1 MLILRLKILL
11 IFFLFIN
18 LSSCQIDQ
26 SLTKIK
32 ESIVNIEF
40 SHGKEV
46 TEKEI
51 NDLESKESQGKII
64 KDIEKE
70 SEAKA
75 NKDLIEPQE
84 TEQMSKIKRKE
95 NKNVKETKSNL
106 EDENK
111 IENVLEE
118 QSSSTEFVNNKII
131 EETEDYSKNKTEPEK
146 KKSIFELLF
155 GSSDE
160 TVEETIV
167 PANDDFNETSDNKV
181 VLKEDKNLYPVDKV
195 YEEEIISDPQ
205 KLENKIDEEAL
216 KKIPKNLNPDNSFN
230 NTEEKISSHSQN
242 DLKEDD
248 EIQTSFFQIKPP
260 AVTKQKKSIV
270 DRGNIIGL
278 LVPLSGN
285 RNLAGEIVLNTLRF
299 NIQKNPTDLKFKIFD
314 TKGTPAGAHEAAKKA
329 IDEGINVFI
338 GPIFSDETKIL
349 NEKFLRKKAVFF
361 SLSTD
366 SSNKSQNMIV
376 TGQSP
381 FDQVK
386 CITKNLSEKKA
397 SKILLIHHNDR
408 YGTIV
413 KNSLI
418 NIVQNSN
425 FLDLINIEF
434 FEVNSDMNLN
444 DEIKVL
450 SKFERRKLKLEQEI
464 NKIKNNPNLSKLE
477 KKNELKKFDRKL
489 TIDVPFD
496 SIIIASEGDNLLEIM
511 SHLAFYDINSKNTI
525 LYGTSLW
532 EDSYMD
538 DKIYEN
544 TFFVSNLKSEYENFR
559 SEYNEIFSKDPSSI
573 TLQLYD
579 LIEMIKVFHTS
590 GLELPENRVYIGKYG
605 NSLLRD
611 GFLHRET
618 FVKKN

>member
-1 MLILRLKILL
+1 MLISRLRILIIL
-11 IFFLFIN
+11 FLFIN
-18 LSSCQIDQ
+18 LSSCQIDE

-40 SHGKEV
+40 SHGKDV
-46 TEKEI
+46 AEKEAS
-51 NDLESKESQGKII
+51 DVKSDEKQGKII
-64 KDIEKE
+64 TDTQIEKE
-70 SEAKA
+70 SEKIQKL
-75 NKDLIEPQE
+75 NKLE
-84 TEQMSKIKRKE
+84 
-95 NKNVKETKSNL
+95 KETKS
-106 EDENK
+106 DFGDKNK
-111 IENVLEE
+111 MENVLTE
-118 QSSSTEFVNNKII
+118 QVNDLGVADNQRK
-131 EETEDYSKNKTEPEK
+131 EETENESKNKTEIEK

-155 GSSDE
+155 GSDEE
-160 TVEETIV
+160 TVEETKKFENNGLNEIYD
-167 PANDDFNETSDNKV
+167 NQGDLKDDK
-181 VLKEDKNLYPVDKV
+181 KV
-195 YEEEIISDPQ
+195 YLGEKGQKEELISDPE
-205 KLENKIDEEAL
+205 KTVSKIDEEVSQN
-216 KKIPKNLNPDNSFN
+216 IPN
-230 NTEEKISSHSQN
+230 NEEEKISSESQN
-242 DLKEDD
+242 DLKDD
-248 EIQTSFFQIKPP
+248 EEIQTSFFQLKPP
-260 AVTKQKKSIV
+260 TITTKKKSLV
-270 DRGNIIGL
+270 DRENVIGL

-314 TKGTPAGAHEAAKKA
+314 TKGTPTGAHQAAKKA

-349 NEKFLRKKAVFF
+349 NERFSRKKAVFF

-386 CITKNLSEKKA
+386 CITKNLSEKKV
-397 SKILLIHHNDR
+397 SRILLIHHNDR

-418 NIVQNSN
+418 NIVQDSS
-425 FLDLINIEF
+425 FLELINVDF

-450 SKFERRKLKLEQEI
+450 SKFESRKLKLEQEI

-477 KKNELKKFDRKL
+477 KNNELKKFDRKL

-511 SHLAFYDINSKNTI
+511 SHLAFYDINSNNTI

-532 EDSYMD
+532 EDTYMD

-544 TFFVSNLKSEYENFR
+544 TFFVSNLKSDFENFR
-559 SEYNEIFSKDPSSI
+559 TEYNEIFSKDPSSI
-573 TLQLYD
+573 TLQLFD
-579 LIEMIKVFHTS
+579 LIEMIKVFHKS
-590 GLELPENRVYIGKYG
+590 GLEFPENKVYIGKYG

-618 FVKKN
+618 FVKKIKNKKTVDYSKCYLDVL

>member
-1 MLILRLKILL
+1 MLISRLRILIIL
-11 IFFLFIN
+11 FLFIN
-18 LSSCQIDQ
+18 LSSCQIDE

-40 SHGKEV
+40 SHGKDV
-46 TEKEI
+46 VEKEAS
-51 NDLESKESQGKII
+51 DVKSDEKQAKII
-64 KDIEKE
+64 TDTQIEKE
-70 SEAKA
+70 SEKIQKL
-75 NKDLIEPQE
+75 NKLE
-84 TEQMSKIKRKE
+84 
-95 NKNVKETKSNL
+95 KETKS
-106 EDENK
+106 DFGDKNK
-111 IENVLEE
+111 MENVLTE
-118 QSSSTEFVNNKII
+118 QVNDLGVADNQRK
-131 EETEDYSKNKTEPEK
+131 EETENESKNKTEIEK

-155 GSSDE
+155 GSDEE
-160 TVEETIV
+160 TVEET
-167 PANDDFNETSDNKV
+167 NKFENNGLNEIYDNQG
-181 VLKEDKNLYPVDKV
+181 VLKDDKKV
-195 YEEEIISDPQ
+195 YLGEKEQKEELISDPE
-205 KLENKIDEEAL
+205 KTVSKIDEEVSQN
-216 KKIPKNLNPDNSFN
+216 IPN
-230 NTEEKISSHSQN
+230 NEEEKISSESQN
-242 DLKEDD
+242 DLKDD
-248 EIQTSFFQIKPP
+248 EEIQTSFFQLKPP
-260 AVTKQKKSIV
+260 TITTKKKSLV
-270 DRGNIIGL
+270 DRENVIGL

-314 TKGTPAGAHEAAKKA
+314 TKGTPTGAHQAAKKA

-349 NEKFLRKKAVFF
+349 NERFSRKKAVFF

-386 CITKNLSEKKA
+386 CITKNLSEKKV
-397 SKILLIHHNDR
+397 SRILLIHHNDR

-418 NIVQNSN
+418 NIVQDSS
-425 FLDLINIEF
+425 FLELINVDF

-450 SKFERRKLKLEQEI
+450 SKFESRKLKLEQEI

-477 KKNELKKFDRKL
+477 KNNELKKFDRKL

-511 SHLAFYDINSKNTI
+511 SHLAFYDINSNNTI

-532 EDSYMD
+532 EDTYMD

-544 TFFVSNLKSEYENFR
+544 TFFVSNLKSEFENFR
-559 SEYNEIFSKDPSSI
+559 TEYNEIFSKDPSSI
-573 TLQLYD
+573 TLQLFD
-579 LIEMIKVFHTS
+579 LIEMIKVFHKS
-590 GLELPENRVYIGKYG
+590 GLEFPENKVYIGKYG

-618 FVKKN
+618 FVKKIKNKKTVDYSKCYLDVL

>member
-1 MLILRLKILL
+1 MLISRLRILIIL
-11 IFFLFIN
+11 FLFIN
-18 LSSCQIDQ
+18 LSSCQIDE

-40 SHGKEV
+40 SHGKDV
-46 TEKEI
+46 VEKEAS
-51 NDLESKESQGKII
+51 DVKSDEKQGKII
-64 KDIEKE
+64 TDTQIEKE
-70 SEAKA
+70 SEKIQKL
-75 NKDLIEPQE
+75 NKLE
-84 TEQMSKIKRKE
+84 
-95 NKNVKETKSNL
+95 KETKS
-106 EDENK
+106 DFGDKNK
-111 IENVLEE
+111 MENVLTE
-118 QSSSTEFVNNKII
+118 QVNDLGVADNQRK
-131 EETEDYSKNKTEPEK
+131 EETENESKNKTEIEK

-155 GSSDE
+155 GSDEE
-160 TVEETIV
+160 TVEET
-167 PANDDFNETSDNKV
+167 NKFENNGLNEIYDNQG
-181 VLKEDKNLYPVDKV
+181 VLKDDKKV
-195 YEEEIISDPQ
+195 YLGEKEQKEELISDPE
-205 KLENKIDEEAL
+205 KTVSKIDEEVSQN
-216 KKIPKNLNPDNSFN
+216 IPN
-230 NTEEKISSHSQN
+230 NEEEKISSESQN
-242 DLKEDD
+242 DLKDD
-248 EIQTSFFQIKPP
+248 EEIQTSFFQLKPP
-260 AVTKQKKSIV
+260 TITTKKKSLV
-270 DRGNIIGL
+270 DRENVIGL

-314 TKGTPAGAHEAAKKA
+314 TKGTPTGAHQAAKKA

-349 NEKFLRKKAVFF
+349 NERFSRKKAVFF

-386 CITKNLSEKKA
+386 CITKNLSEKKV
-397 SKILLIHHNDR
+397 SRILLIHHNDR

-418 NIVQNSN
+418 NIVQDSS
-425 FLDLINIEF
+425 FLELINVDF

-450 SKFERRKLKLEQEI
+450 SKFESRKLKLEQEI

-477 KKNELKKFDRKL
+477 KNNELKKFDRKL

-511 SHLAFYDINSKNTI
+511 SHLAFYDINSNNTI

-532 EDSYMD
+532 EDTYMD

-544 TFFVSNLKSEYENFR
+544 TFFVSNLKSEFENFR
-559 SEYNEIFSKDPSSI
+559 TEYNEIFSKDPSSI
-573 TLQLYD
+573 TLQLFD
-579 LIEMIKVFHTS
+579 LIEMIKVFHKS
-590 GLELPENRVYIGKYG
+590 GLEFPENKVYIGKYG

-618 FVKKN
+618 FVKKIKNKKTVDYSKCYLDVL

>member
-1 MLILRLKILL
+1 MLISRLRILIIL
-11 IFFLFIN
+11 FLFIN
-18 LSSCQIDQ
+18 LSSCQIDE

-40 SHGKEV
+40 SHGKDV
-46 TEKEI
+46 AEKEAS
-51 NDLESKESQGKII
+51 DVKSDEKQGKII
-64 KDIEKE
+64 TDTQIEKE
-70 SEAKA
+70 SEKIQKL
-75 NKDLIEPQE
+75 NKLE
-84 TEQMSKIKRKE
+84 
-95 NKNVKETKSNL
+95 KETKS
-106 EDENK
+106 DFGDKNK
-111 IENVLEE
+111 MENVLTE
-118 QSSSTEFVNNKII
+118 QVNDLGVADNQRK
-131 EETEDYSKNKTEPEK
+131 EETENESKNKTEIEK

-155 GSSDE
+155 GSDEE
-160 TVEETIV
+160 TVEETKKFENNGLNEIYD
-167 PANDDFNETSDNKV
+167 NQGDLKDDK
-181 VLKEDKNLYPVDKV
+181 KV
-195 YEEEIISDPQ
+195 YLGEKGQKEELISDPE
-205 KLENKIDEEAL
+205 KTVSKIDEEVSQN
-216 KKIPKNLNPDNSFN
+216 IPN
-230 NTEEKISSHSQN
+230 NEEEKISSESQN
-242 DLKEDD
+242 DLKDD
-248 EIQTSFFQIKPP
+248 EEIQTSFFQLKPP
-260 AVTKQKKSIV
+260 TITTKKKSLV
-270 DRGNIIGL
+270 DRENVIGL

-314 TKGTPAGAHEAAKKA
+314 TKGTPTGAHQAAKKA

-349 NEKFLRKKAVFF
+349 NERFSRKKAVFF

-386 CITKNLSEKKA
+386 CITKNLSEKKV
-397 SKILLIHHNDR
+397 SRILLIHHNDR

-418 NIVQNSN
+418 NIVQDSS
-425 FLDLINIEF
+425 FLELINVDF

-450 SKFERRKLKLEQEI
+450 SKFESRKLKLEQEI

-477 KKNELKKFDRKL
+477 KNNELKKFDRKL

-511 SHLAFYDINSKNTI
+511 SHLAFYDINSNNTI

-532 EDSYMD
+532 EDTYMD

-544 TFFVSNLKSEYENFR
+544 TFFVSNLKSEFENFR
-559 SEYNEIFSKDPSSI
+559 TEYNEIFSKDPSSI
-573 TLQLYD
+573 TLQLFD
-579 LIEMIKVFHTS
+579 LIEMIKVFHKS
-590 GLELPENRVYIGKYG
+590 GLEFPENKVYIGKYG

-618 FVKKN
+618 FVKKIKNKKTVDYSKCYLDVL